1 MTPARR
7 IGSGAVAEFSVPL
20 PHRGEE
26 IHYHQAMAEHGGSSR
41 HERQAGCLPPGY
53 VTRFTTSY

>member
-1 MTPARR
+1 M
-7 IGSGAVAEFSVPL
+7 AEFSVPL